1 MNFFQNA
8 NGLWEVGR
16 NIIPAGNCSLRVDSQ
31 DQLEIVITSS
41 NRKIFTGTLDNL
53 KKQSGE
59 SYADLQEFILLNK
72 LFFLNSAGYN
82 IEEVIGDLR
91 MIIDNINGEVI

>member
-16 NIIPAGNCSLRVDSQ
+16 NIIPAGNCSLRVDSG

-41 NRKIFTGTLDNL
+41 NRKIFSGELSSL
-53 KKQSGE
+53 KKQDGE
-59 SYADLQEFILLNK
+59 SYVDLQEFILLNK

-82 IEEVIGDLR
+82 IEEVIGDLG